1 MIAFIDKF
9 RHSKYYEEK
18 RRFLLFVFLLFSL
31 LFLAGYLFQVAY
43 ARYEV
48 NTKLNANIKKALYI
62 LGTDNLSFNLEPDG
76 IVPSDNP
83 YVYKFSVSNFNEKND
98 TDVDIYYSVSVKT
111 TTNLPINIKLY
122 RNENY
127 DDSQATPLLTGA
139 RTVQD
144 EDGSWYNIYDT
155 NNSYTMDYKDKITD
169 IYTLVVNFPKNY
181 SSSTTYADCIESIE
195 VRIESSQK
203 VD

>member
-18 RRFLLFVFLLFSL
+18 RRFLLFVLLLFL
-31 LFLAGYLFQVAY
+31 ILFLAGYLFQVAY

-98 TDVDIYYSVSVKT
+98 TDVDIYYNVSVKT

-127 DDSQATPLLTGA
+127 DDNNSTNIFGGSRL
-139 RTVQD
+139 VQD
-144 EDGSWYNIYDT
+144 VDGAWYNLYK
-155 NNSYTMDYKDKITD
+155 NNEKYEMYYKDKTTD
-169 IYTLVVNFPKNY
+169 VYTLVINFPKEY
-181 SSSTTYADCIESIE
+181 AKDTTYENYIESIE
-195 VRIESSQK
+195 VDINSKQM
-203 VD
+203 

>member
-18 RRFLLFVFLLFSL
+18 RRFLLFVFLLFL
-31 LFLAGYLFQVAY
+31 ILFLAGYLFQVAY

-48 NTKLNANIKKALYI
+48 NTKLNSNIKKALYI
-62 LGTDNLSFNLEPDG
+62 LGTDNLSFNLESDG

-98 TDVDIYYSVSVKT
+98 TDVDIYYNVSVKT

-127 DDSQATPLLTGA
+127 DDNSSTNIFGGSSL
-139 RTVQD
+139 VQD
-144 EDGSWYNIYDT
+144 ADGAWYNLYK
-155 NNSYTMDYKDKITD
+155 NNEKYEMYYKDKTTD
-169 IYTLVVNFPKNY
+169 VYTLVINFPKEY
-181 SSSTTYADCIESIE
+181 AKDTTYENYIESIE
-195 VRIESSQK
+195 VDINSKQM
-203 VD
+203 

>member
-62 LGTDNLSFNLEPDG
+62 LGTDNLSFENINSLLLYEETMRRG
-76 IVPSDNP
+76 R
-83 YVYKFSVSNFNEKND
+83 YALVSA
-98 TDVDIYYSVSVKT
+98 
-111 TTNLPINIKLY
+111 
-122 RNENY
+122 
-127 DDSQATPLLTGA
+127 ATASITALFLLCT
-139 RTVQD
+139 
-144 EDGSWYNIYDT
+144 
-155 NNSYTMDYKDKITD
+155 
-169 IYTLVVNFPKNY
+169 
-181 SSSTTYADCIESIE
+181 
-195 VRIESSQK
+195 
-203 VD
+203 

>member
-48 NTKLNANIKKALYI
+48 NTKLNANIKRALYI

-127 DDSQATPLLTGA
+127 DDNNSTNIFGGSSL
-139 RTVQD
+139 VQD
-144 EDGSWYNIYDT
+144 VDGAWYNL
-155 NNSYTMDYKDKITD
+155 YKLSLIH
-169 IYTLVVNFPKNY
+169 I
-181 SSSTTYADCIESIE
+181 
-195 VRIESSQK
+195 
-203 VD
+203 

>member
-1 MIAFIDKF
+1 MFYILNAIN
-9 RHSKYYEEK
+9 R
-18 RRFLLFVFLLFSL
+18 LLFSL
-31 LFLAGYLFQVAY
+31 LFLAVYLFQVAY

-48 NTKLNANIKKALYI
+48 NTKLNANIKRALYI

-98 TDVDIYYSVSVKT
+98 TDVDIYYNVSVKT

-127 DDSQATPLLTGA
+127 DDNNSTNIFGGSSL
-139 RTVQD
+139 VQD
-144 EDGSWYNIYDT
+144 VDGAWYNLYK
-155 NNSYTMDYKDKITD
+155 NNEKYEMYYKDKTTD
-169 IYTLVVNFPKNY
+169 VYTLVINFPKEY
-181 SSSTTYADCIESIE
+181 AKDTTYENYIESIE
-195 VRIESSQK
+195 VDINSKQM
-203 VD
+203 

>member
-48 NTKLNANIKKALYI
+48 NTKLNANIKRALYI

-127 DDSQATPLLTGA
+127 DDNHL
-139 RTVQD
+139 
-144 EDGSWYNIYDT
+144 
-155 NNSYTMDYKDKITD
+155 
-169 IYTLVVNFPKNY
+169 
-181 SSSTTYADCIESIE
+181 
-195 VRIESSQK
+195 
-203 VD
+203 

>member
-18 RRFLLFVFLLFSL
+18 RRFLLFVFLLFL
-31 LFLAGYLFQVAY
+31 ILFLAGYLFQVAY

-48 NTKLNANIKKALYI
+48 NTKLNSNIKKALYI

-98 TDVDIYYSVSVKT
+98 TDVDIYYNVSVKT

-127 DDSQATPLLTGA
+127 DDNNSTNIFGGSRL
-139 RTVQD
+139 VQD
-144 EDGSWYNIYDT
+144 VDGAWYNLYK
-155 NNSYTMDYKDKITD
+155 NNEKYEMYYKDKTTD
-169 IYTLVVNFPKNY
+169 VYTLVINFPKEY
-181 SSSTTYADCIESIE
+181 AKDTTYENYIESIE
-195 VRIESSQK
+195 VDINSKQM
-203 VD
+203 

>member
-18 RRFLLFVFLLFSL
+18 RRFLLFVFLLFL
-31 LFLAGYLFQVAY
+31 ILFLAGYLFQVAY

-48 NTKLNANIKKALYI
+48 NTKLNSNIKKALYI

-98 TDVDIYYSVSVKT
+98 TDVDIYYNVSVKT

-127 DDSQATPLLTGA
+127 DDNNSTNIFGGSRL
-139 RTVQD
+139 VQD
-144 EDGSWYNIYDT
+144 VDGAWYNLYK
-155 NNSYTMDYKDKITD
+155 NNEKYEMYYKDKTTD
-169 IYTLVVNFPKNY
+169 VYTIVINFPKEY
-181 SSSTTYADCIESIE
+181 AKDTTYENYIESIE
-195 VRIESSQK
+195 VDINSKQM
-203 VD
+203 

>member
-18 RRFLLFVFLLFSL
+18 RRFLLFVFLLFL
-31 LFLAGYLFQVAY
+31 ILFLAGYLFQVAY

-98 TDVDIYYSVSVKT
+98 TDVENATQGDQQASTFLNTLKKGQEIKILELT
-111 TTNLPINIKLY
+111 TKEAETSPPTRYNSGSMILAM
-122 RNENY
+122 EN
-127 DDSQATPLLTGA
+127 AG
-139 RTVQD
+139 
-144 EDGSWYNIYDT
+144 N
-155 NNSYTMDYKDKITD
+155 
-169 IYTLVVNFPKNY
+169 
-181 SSSTTYADCIESIE
+181 
-195 VRIESSQK
+195 
-203 VD
+203 

>member
-18 RRFLLFVFLLFSL
+18 RRFLLFVFLLFL
-31 LFLAGYLFQVAY
+31 ILFLAGYLFQVAY

-48 NTKLNANIKKALYI
+48 NTKLNSNIKKALYI

-98 TDVDIYYSVSVKT
+98 TDVDIYYNVSVKT

-127 DDSQATPLLTGA
+127 DDNILKKTELIIK
-139 RTVQD
+139 
-144 EDGSWYNIYDT
+144 GS
-155 NNSYTMDYKDKITD
+155 
-169 IYTLVVNFPKNY
+169 
-181 SSSTTYADCIESIE
+181 
-195 VRIESSQK
+195 
-203 VD
+203 

>member
-18 RRFLLFVFLLFSL
+18 RRFLLFVFLLFL
-31 LFLAGYLFQVAY
+31 ILFLAGYLFQVAY

-98 TDVDIYYSVSVKT
+98 TDVDIYY
-111 TTNLPINIKLY
+111 NL
-122 RNENY
+122 
-127 DDSQATPLLTGA
+127 S
-139 RTVQD
+139 
-144 EDGSWYNIYDT
+144 
-155 NNSYTMDYKDKITD
+155 
-169 IYTLVVNFPKNY
+169 
-181 SSSTTYADCIESIE
+181 
-195 VRIESSQK
+195 
-203 VD
+203 